1 MNIFLFH
8 VVHNILYTIEKHLR
22 PEQVC
27 KQSNKNRNWYL
38 LSASLVFSLLPS
50 AARSNGAAAGQTS
63 SLRSKGLGILGK
75 LKMSAELLIA
85 LAALL
90 SWVVVGVVMFD
101 FVEYKAV
108 PGRSQFPENISSGNV
123 NDQIG
128 IDVWPVCL
136 WSFAD
141 IQQIMTDPVQAV
153 NDAVDEVSSLL
164 NKFHGT

>member
-1 MNIFLFH
+1 
-8 VVHNILYTIEKHLR
+8 
-22 PEQVC
+22 
-27 KQSNKNRNWYL
+27 
-38 LSASLVFSLLPS
+38 
-50 AARSNGAAAGQTS
+50 
-63 SLRSKGLGILGK
+63 
-75 LKMSAELLIA
+75 MSAELLIA

-108 PGRSQFPENISSGNV
+108 PGGSQFAENISSENV
-123 NDQIG
+123 NNQSG
-128 IDVWPVCL
+128 IDLWPVCL
-136 WSFAD
+136 RLFTD